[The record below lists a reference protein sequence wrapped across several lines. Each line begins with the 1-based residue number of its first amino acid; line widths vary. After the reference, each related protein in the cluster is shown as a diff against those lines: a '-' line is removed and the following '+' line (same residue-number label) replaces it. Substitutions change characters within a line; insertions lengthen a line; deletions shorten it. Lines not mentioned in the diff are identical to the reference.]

1 MAAPKILYE
10 DEDVL
15 VINKPAG
22 IMVHGDGRTKDK
34 TISDW
39 ILKTRPEMKE
49 IGEPARFHEKDG
61 SIKIINRPG
70 IVHRLDK
77 DTTGVL
83 IIAKNTHA
91 YRFLKKQFR
100 ERSIKK
106 TYIAVVH
113 GSVKNE
119 RGVIDRPIGRS
130 SADFRKRSASRGA
143 KGDLRQ
149 AVTTYKTV
157 GHIEKKVGEEIK
169 KYSLLELFPKTGRTH
184 QIRVHLKAI
193 GHPIV
198 CDNLYA
204 GKLGG
209 GLSFDRPALHARD
222 ISFLLPSGKNITV
235 EAPVPTD
242 FEGAIKSVA

>member
-1 MAAPKILYE
+1 MVSLKILYE
-10 DEDVL
+10 DEDIL

-22 IMVHGDGRTKDK
+22 VMVHGDGRTKDK

-39 ILKTRPEMKE
+39 ILKTHPEMKDV
-49 IGEPARFHEKDG
+49 GEPARFHGKEG
-61 SIKIINRPG
+61 EVKIINRPG

-77 DTTGVL
+77 DTTGALV
-83 IIAKNTHA
+83 IAKNTYA

-106 TYIAVVH
+106 TYIAIVH
-113 GSVKNE
+113 GSTKEE

-130 SADFRKRSASRGA
+130 ATDFRKRSASRGA
-143 KGDLRQ
+143 KGDLRK
-149 AVTTYKTV
+149 AITTYRTVKRFEEKTKE
-157 GHIEKKVGEEIK
+157 GLK

-198 CDNLYA
+198 SDNLYA

-209 GLSFDRPALHARD
+209 GLSFDRPALHARS
-222 ISFLLPSGKNITV
+222 ISFLNLSLKNVTV
-235 EAPVPTD
+235 EAPMPAD
-242 FEGAIKSVA
+242 FKEALKSVA

>member
-1 MAAPKILYE
+1 MASPKILYE
-10 DEDVL
+10 DEDIL
-15 VINKPAG
+15 VVNKPAG
-22 IMVHGDGRTKDK
+22 IMVHGDGRTKNK

-49 IGEPARFHEKDG
+49 VGEPARFHGKDG
-61 SIKIINRPG
+61 DVKIITRPG

-83 IIAKNTHA
+83 IIAKNTYA

-106 TYIAVVH
+106 TYIAIVH
-113 GSVKNE
+113 GSVKEE

-130 SADFRKRSASRGA
+130 ATDFRKRSASRGA

-149 AVTTYKTV
+149 AITTYRTVKRFEEKTKD
-157 GHIEKKVGEEIK
+157 GIK

-198 CDNLYA
+198 SDNLYA

-209 GLSFDRPALHARD
+209 GLSLDRPALHAKSV
-222 ISFLLPSGKNITV
+222 SFSNLSGKSVTV
-235 EAPVPTD
+235 EAPMPSD
-242 FEGAIKSVA
+242 FETALMSVA

>member
-1 MAAPKILYE
+1 MVSPKILYE
-10 DEDVL
+10 DKDVL

-39 ILKTRPEMKE
+39 ILKTRPEMKG
-49 IGEPARFHEKDG
+49 IGEPARFHEKEG
-61 SIKIINRPG
+61 KVKTIERPG

-83 IIAKNTHA
+83 VIAKNTHA

-106 TYIAVVH
+106 TYIAIVH
-113 GSVKNE
+113 GTVKSE

-157 GHIEKKVGEEIK
+157 RRFEDKVKGEVK
-169 KYSLLELFPKTGRTH
+169 KYSLLLLFPKTGRTH

-209 GLSFDRPALHARD
+209 GLSFERPALHAQS
-222 ISFLLPSGKNITV
+222 INFSIPSGERITV
-235 EAPVPTD
+235 EALMPAD
-242 FEGAIKSVA
+242 FNTAIKAVA